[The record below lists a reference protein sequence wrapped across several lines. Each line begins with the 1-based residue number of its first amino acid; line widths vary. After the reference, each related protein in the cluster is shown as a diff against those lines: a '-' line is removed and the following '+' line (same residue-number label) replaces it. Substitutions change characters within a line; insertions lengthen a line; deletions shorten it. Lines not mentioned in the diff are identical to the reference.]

1 MFSQGRMR
9 RCLIIKM
16 DRLSRIEVFTY
27 ALIICIHAY
36 ALVVFGATYWID
48 SRDYVSLATAMSTP
62 GDLQFFYR
70 TTGQWIFSHLG
81 PGVPAVWLLLGELPI
96 SWQWPALAAFQH
108 MLAAGSLIFAF
119 RTVYRLWPSPIHL
132 AFVLLLLLLPAYQ
145 AFHNSLLTESCTSS
159 LVLIGFS
166 CCLRIARGKRSINNC
181 VIVALMAIVCVTQFR
196 SYWGAIVALML
207 FYALASRTFL
217 ISRWMV
223 VLFAL
228 SAGSALAFPTYR
240 YLQVGQFF
248 LPAGGINLLISAS
261 QANPHPSSTVKTLIK
276 AAGFSDASAHGEA
289 LASGITM
296 SDALSAAE
304 KWRAEGLSNSEINEK
319 AEELASALHSDGM
332 SVQLNRLLYG
342 MASIG
347 AILPSAVVPQTH
359 EVFPGYSPRDFL
371 NHLYDYYRWQSWTS
385 GQDYRSTFERFFG
398 PQAASD
404 AAIFPFA
411 VSSNAKIYAAFNPY
425 ISTFPERLRDPIDIG
440 VAPPDVWLI
449 LALLAAALLAVQA
462 REVTILLLC
471 ALAPAFAVAYTFPV
485 GNSRYAVPL
494 FPLYFF
500 VASIGAT
507 HVIAW
512 SRLLRFQQKSGSNIS
527 S

>member
-9 RCLIIKM
+9 RYLIIKM

-223 VLFAL
+223 VLFAV
-228 SAGSALAFPTYR
+228 SAGSALAFPSYR

-304 KWRAEGLSNSEINEK
+304 KWRAEGLSNGEINEK
-319 AEELASALHSDGM
+319 AEELASALHSDGL

-359 EVFPGYSPRDFL
+359 EVFPGYSPRDFF

-485 GNSRYAVPL
+485 GNPRYAVPL

-500 VASIGAT
+500 VTSIGAT

>member
-1 MFSQGRMR
+1 
-9 RCLIIKM
+9 M
-16 DRLSRIEVFTY
+16 DRLSRIEVFTH

-223 VLFAL
+223 VLFAV

-276 AAGFSDASAHGEA
+276 AAGFPDASAHGE
-289 LASGITM
+289 LLDSGITM
-296 SDALSAAE
+296 SKALLAAE

-332 SVQLNRLLYG
+332 SVQLNRFLYG

-359 EVFPGYSPRDFL
+359 EVLPEYSPRDFL
-371 NHLYDYYRWQSWTS
+371 KHLYDYYRWQSWTS
-385 GQDYRSTFERFFG
+385 SQDYRSTFELFFG
-398 PQAASD
+398 PQAAAD

-411 VSSNAKIYAAFNPY
+411 VLSNAKIYAAFNPY
-425 ISTFPERLRDPIDIG
+425 ISTSQERLRDPINIG
-440 VAPPDVWLI
+440 VAPPDLWLM
-449 LALLAAALLAVQA
+449 LALLAAAVLTIQA

-471 ALAPAFAVAYTFPV
+471 ALAPAFAVAYAFPV
-485 GNSRYAVPL
+485 GNPRYAVPL
-494 FPLYFF
+494 LPLYFF

-507 HVIAW
+507 HLVAW
-512 SRLLRFQQKSGSNIS
+512 LRLLRGHRNRS
-527 S
+527 SAPTLSSPP